1 MGQPI
6 EITRLE
12 FSASDLR
19 MVAAKTGEGGWVR
32 RLLAIALLPDG
43 HSREAAAEANGM
55 TRQTLRDWV
64 HRFNADGVSG
74 LRSRT
79 SPGRPP
85 ALNETRWEELKTIV
99 LEGPDPERHRV
110 ARWRRI
116 DLCEEVAARWSVTV
130 CEQTMGKWL
139 LQLGMTRLQPRA
151 YHPKKDLEAEVASKN
166 FRQPGEGSAARFGD
180 G

>member
-6 EITRLE
+6 EITRHE

-19 MVAAKTGEGGWVR
+19 RVAAKTGEGGWVR
-32 RLLAIALLPDG
+32 RLLAIALLLDG
-43 HSREAAAEANGM
+43 HSREAAASANGM

-85 ALNETRWEELKTIV
+85 ALTETRWEELKIIGTRRTRSRAAPCGALAAYRPLRRDRRAMV
-99 LEGPDPERHRV
+99 GQGVRADHGQMAAPAWHDPAAAATLPPEEGPGGR
-110 ARWRRI
+110 
-116 DLCEEVAARWSVTV
+116 
-130 CEQTMGKWL
+130 G
-139 LQLGMTRLQPRA
+139 G
-151 YHPKKDLEAEVASKN
+151 
-166 FRQPGEGSAARFGD
+166 F
-180 G
+180 

>member
-6 EITRLE
+6 ELTRLE
-12 FSASDLR
+12 RSASDFRGL
-19 MVAAKTGEGGWVR
+19 AAKTGDGGWVR
-32 RLLAIALLPDG
+32 RLLAIALQLDG

-64 HRFNADGVSG
+64 HRFNADGVTG

-85 ALNETRWEELKTIV
+85 ALNETRMEELKSIV

-110 ARWRRI
+110 VRWRRI
-116 DLCEEVAARWSVTV
+116 DLREEIAYTRRTTGRTNGYPDRADNPDRIVARAVARVRPFSIPFAD
-130 CEQTMGKWL
+130 
-139 LQLGMTRLQPRA
+139 R
-151 YHPKKDLEAEVASKN
+151 H
-166 FRQPGEGSAARFGD
+166 
-180 G
+180 